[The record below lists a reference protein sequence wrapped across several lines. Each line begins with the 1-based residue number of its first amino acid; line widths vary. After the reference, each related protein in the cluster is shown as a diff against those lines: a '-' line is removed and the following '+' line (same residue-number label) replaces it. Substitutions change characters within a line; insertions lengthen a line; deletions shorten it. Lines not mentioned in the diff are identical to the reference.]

1 MASTCANHS
10 SEGESCLKPAP
21 LSCKNCRLVSYC
33 GSECQKEHWAIH
45 KKDCKCAVMSETW
58 KPAWTIE
65 DRTPDFVQEVAKS
78 FEFGGSK
85 HFWGNTPAID
95 VLRLDKNEGVDYDKK
110 LNLLFAGKSE
120 KALLRLH
127 DSRLIDMYL
136 PLASGDLRNVI
147 KTITSL
153 PDSFDKE
160 LSVVLNDKEFD
171 VFARNAIM
179 LLLCLVIVEPEEAA
193 SAITHIWYSSLIQE
207 SHINLLQ
214 EKIRPRIA
222 QVCARIEGNSEDAL
236 QTTWEFETSSLQV
249 TLSNDNWKRLL
260 NFLKVPA
267 GLTVD
272 RANEIRT
279 AVTLAKEC
287 RDFRDRKYS
296 TMPRPHRLAEE
307 RFREDGIMVPFG
319 GSRKPYTVPNPTMF
333 QNPNQ
338 WPLPYTANPLH
349 GWDMYELSAKSSSS
363 ATSDRYGILQAH
375 VQTLLQQFHSRLRTH
390 SCSFQL
396 WNLNATEL
404 PGYLKKGSFARIEM
418 ANVCDV
424 SYLGCARSLVGLS
437 PLLQRPSKNPHAT
450 MLMLFMNA
458 TREKFRAPPRP
469 GLEPYGPDF
478 MLFNRALGFY
488 MDLET
493 YFGRYVKEQRFD
505 LLGSV
510 CGMEMKEAHTIVD
523 KWLRAPKLLPGQL
536 GSRQEFDM
544 LVQSDHGGYERYV
557 EWKSVGSSML
567 ARLMSMSLRG

>member
-1 MASTCANHS
+1 
-10 SEGESCLKPAP
+10 
-21 LSCKNCRLVSYC
+21 
-33 GSECQKEHWAIH
+33 
-45 KKDCKCAVMSETW
+45 MSETW

-222 QVCARIEGNSEDAL
+222 QVCARVEGNSEDAL

-319 GSRKPYTVPNPTMF
+319 GSRKPYTVPNP
-333 QNPNQ
+333 
-338 WPLPYTANPLH
+338 
-349 GWDMYELSAKSSSS
+349 
-363 ATSDRYGILQAH
+363 
-375 VQTLLQQFHSRLRTH
+375 
-390 SCSFQL
+390 
-396 WNLNATEL
+396 
-404 PGYLKKGSFARIEM
+404 
-418 ANVCDV
+418 
-424 SYLGCARSLVGLS
+424 
-437 PLLQRPSKNPHAT
+437 
-450 MLMLFMNA
+450 
-458 TREKFRAPPRP
+458 
-469 GLEPYGPDF
+469 
-478 MLFNRALGFY
+478 
-488 MDLET
+488 
-493 YFGRYVKEQRFD
+493 
-505 LLGSV
+505 
-510 CGMEMKEAHTIVD
+510 
-523 KWLRAPKLLPGQL
+523 
-536 GSRQEFDM
+536 
-544 LVQSDHGGYERYV
+544 
-557 EWKSVGSSML
+557 
-567 ARLMSMSLRG
+567 

>member
-1 MASTCANHS
+1 
-10 SEGESCLKPAP
+10 
-21 LSCKNCRLVSYC
+21 
-33 GSECQKEHWAIH
+33 
-45 KKDCKCAVMSETW
+45 MSETW

-78 FEFGGSK
+78 LEFGGSK

-319 GSRKPYTVPNPTMF
+319 GSRKPYTVPNP
-333 QNPNQ
+333 
-338 WPLPYTANPLH
+338 
-349 GWDMYELSAKSSSS
+349 
-363 ATSDRYGILQAH
+363 
-375 VQTLLQQFHSRLRTH
+375 
-390 SCSFQL
+390 
-396 WNLNATEL
+396 
-404 PGYLKKGSFARIEM
+404 
-418 ANVCDV
+418 
-424 SYLGCARSLVGLS
+424 
-437 PLLQRPSKNPHAT
+437 
-450 MLMLFMNA
+450 
-458 TREKFRAPPRP
+458 
-469 GLEPYGPDF
+469 
-478 MLFNRALGFY
+478 
-488 MDLET
+488 
-493 YFGRYVKEQRFD
+493 
-505 LLGSV
+505 
-510 CGMEMKEAHTIVD
+510 
-523 KWLRAPKLLPGQL
+523 
-536 GSRQEFDM
+536 
-544 LVQSDHGGYERYV
+544 
-557 EWKSVGSSML
+557 
-567 ARLMSMSLRG
+567 